1 MTQFEDRTEVLLV
14 KEDVALGGDILV
26 ARFRLWIE
34 ADAAARALTF
44 LKADLRMAVINTR
57 QGKNDRVD
65 YVDGR
70 IEGETP
76 GAGGVFPIL
85 VREA

>member
-34 ADAAARALTF
+34 ADGVARAIT
-44 LKADLRMAVINTR
+44 ATRPHLRMAVINTR
-57 QGKNDRVD
+57 QGRNDRVD
-65 YVDGR
+65 YVNGR
-70 IEGETP
+70 VEGETP
-76 GAGGVFPIL
+76 GAGGEFPIL